1 MQVHVTGSRFPHTQ
15 VLKGRQRRVHWVRP
29 TSSPQVFLE
38 SIPFRERVGMMHQH
52 VISCESRLCFVDGSV
67 VQDNASL
74 TGSSDLPEH
83 SRRPAVFKTDAS
95 RGTQHLLRQ

>member
-67 VQDNASL
+67 VQDKSTPETVWSSL
-74 TGSSDLPEH
+74 TLSERTAVPAAP
-83 SRRPAVFKTDAS
+83 RP
-95 RGTQHLLRQ
+95 

>member
-1 MQVHVTGSRFPHTQ
+1 MQVHITGSRFPHTQ

-52 VISCESRLCFVDGSV
+52 VISCEGRLCFVDGSV
-67 VQDNASL
+67 VQDKSTPETVHGEETISGQTL
-74 TGSSDLPEH
+74 TD
-83 SRRPAVFKTDAS
+83 F
-95 RGTQHLLRQ
+95 HLVARHTTHL